1 MTKKTAIIVE
11 NISKT
16 YRVPSILPW
25 KKSRITTALKDVS
38 FSCPAGTITCL
49 LGPNG
54 AGKTTMLKIMAGLVF
69 PDSGSFSFSGATI
82 GLATPNDRSFYWRLT
97 GRQNLEFFASLH
109 GFTGN
114 QKKKQVTRLLEETG
128 LMTEADKPFRL
139 YSSGMKQRLLLAR
152 ALMGDPGIL
161 LLDEPTT
168 HIDPL
173 ARREIHEFISE
184 NLLKRRGT
192 SILLCTHDLD
202 EAEELAD
209 HLVLLDKGSIVA
221 QGDMLSLRSLLS
233 RQHKYRI
240 MFRKKPSRSWTRS
253 MGDGLISESAEGTLF
268 TAADDKAASKIV
280 GSALVHGAVIASF
293 MKEEEPL
300 LEILTRLTGRLQ

>member
-1 MTKKTAIIVE
+1 MIKHTAIIVE

-25 KKSRITTALKDVS
+25 KKSRTTSALKDVS
-38 FSCPAGTITCL
+38 FSCPTGTITCL

-69 PDSGSFSFSGATI
+69 PDSGTFSFSGATI

-114 QKKKQVTRLLEETG
+114 RKKMQVIRLLEETG
-128 LMTEADKPFRL
+128 LITEADKPFRL

-173 ARREIHEFISE
+173 ARREIHEFISD

-202 EAEELAD
+202 EAEGLAD
-209 HLVLLDKGSIVA
+209 HLVLLDRGSIVA
-221 QGDMLSLRSLLS
+221 QGDMLSLRSLLG
-233 RQHKYRI
+233 RQSKYRI
-240 MFRKKPSRSWTRS
+240 VFRKKPSRSWTRS
-253 MGDGLISESAEGTLF
+253 LGDGLISENAEGTLF
-268 TAADDKAASKIV
+268 TATDDKAASEIV
-280 GSALVHGAVIASF
+280 GRAIGHGAVIASF